1 MAKKQSINYGP
12 DSALIQGEGLVARS
26 EAAMNMAPGMA
37 FSKSFVK
44 SIQAGIEEKAK
55 TDAIL
60 EAAIVDLGG
69 VQNINKLDQDY
80 NKEAITSFV
89 RSQRDKY
96 AKLAEA
102 YHRTKDANIL
112 DKMDEIK
119 FSFRNL
125 NQQLDTLVSERASYL
140 ESFDKGQLV
149 NLKKAGDDKY
159 VMAYTNKGQF
169 SVQANG
175 DIGFNIDGKYNS
187 FKDMA
192 GKWNTKNNIS
202 ESGILTEGFKARKL
216 GESGKKFYRDDQKNV
231 FSALFESTGPE
242 GIMVMA
248 NTDLTGDN
256 EYVLSNGQKAGNLS
270 FESMWSQGILD
281 EKFYQAIPKGTDT
294 QWMYE
299 RKNKDILKS
308 MMSEYYTDV
317 TEYMYNEG
325 KKNYVAPIVSDK
337 RRQTIGVSYGQGYIS
352 RTAADYFFN
361 DMKNKKENIIS
372 PDGSRYKL
380 INNVYH
386 VTNSVTAEG
395 EPLPPQPV
403 SNEDILMSAGM
414 WNEGYRIDDF
424 DMDKASDEDA
434 NTVLS
439 TALEKS
445 KNNSKKYTPFMQSL
459 RDEARIQQDE
469 TTQ

>member
-12 DSALIQGEGLVARS
+12 DNALIQGEGLVARS
-26 EAAMNMAPGMA
+26 EAAMDLAPGMA
-37 FSKSFVK
+37 FSKSLVK
-44 SIQAGIEEKAK
+44 SVQAGIEEKAE

-80 NKEAITSFV
+80 NKEAVTSFV
-89 RSQRDKY
+89 RSQRNKY

-112 DKMDEIK
+112 DQMDEIK

-149 NLKKAGDDKY
+149 HLKKAGDDKY
-159 VMAYTNKGQF
+159 VTAYTNKGQF
-169 SVQANG
+169 IVQANG

-202 ESGILTEGFKARKL
+202 ESGILTEGFKARQL

-231 FSALFESTGPE
+231 FSSLFESTGPE

-256 EYVLSNGQKAGNLS
+256 EYELSNGQKASNMS

-281 EKFYQAIPKGTDT
+281 EKFYKAIPKGTDT

-325 KKNYVAPIVSDK
+325 KKNYVPPSVKTS
-337 RRQTIGVSYGQGYIS
+337 RQQTGAGVLGGFKTFEQIDDV
-352 RTAADYFFN
+352 AQDI
-361 DMKNKKENIIS
+361 KNKKSHTDLAGVSWEYDAETDKFTAPGMS
-372 PDGSRYKL
+372 GSVALTGEQLLSRNGIKYLYPNMFKPNTEYK
-380 INNVYH
+380 
-386 VTNSVTAEG
+386 
-395 EPLPPQPV
+395 
-403 SNEDILMSAGM
+403 
-414 WNEGYRIDDF
+414 
-424 DMDKASDEDA
+424 
-434 NTVLS
+434 
-439 TALEKS
+439 
-445 KNNSKKYTPFMQSL
+445 
-459 RDEARIQQDE
+459 
-469 TTQ
+469 

>member
-1 MAKKQSINYGP
+1 MDKK
-12 DSALIQGEGLVARS
+12 LLVALLL
-26 EAAMNMAPGMA
+26 GC
-37 FSKSFVK
+37 FV
-44 SIQAGIEEKAK
+44 
-55 TDAIL
+55 
-60 EAAIVDLGG
+60 
-69 VQNINKLDQDY
+69 
-80 NKEAITSFV
+80 
-89 RSQRDKY
+89 
-96 AKLAEA
+96 
-102 YHRTKDANIL
+102 
-112 DKMDEIK
+112 
-119 FSFRNL
+119 
-125 NQQLDTLVSERASYL
+125 YL
-140 ESFDKGQLV
+140 K
-149 NLKKAGDDKY
+149 
-159 VMAYTNKGQF
+159 
-169 SVQANG
+169 
-175 DIGFNIDGKYNS
+175 I
-187 FKDMA
+187 
-192 GKWNTKNNIS
+192 
-202 ESGILTEGFKARKL
+202 
-216 GESGKKFYRDDQKNV
+216 
-231 FSALFESTGPE
+231 
-242 GIMVMA
+242 
-248 NTDLTGDN
+248 
-256 EYVLSNGQKAGNLS
+256 
-270 FESMWSQGILD
+270 
-281 EKFYQAIPKGTDT
+281 
-294 QWMYE
+294 
-299 RKNKDILKS
+299 
-308 MMSEYYTDV
+308 
-317 TEYMYNEG
+317 NEG